1 MTPLIKYITKYMYLV
16 FVQALIPWLPLW
28 LKLQRAHQMIFVLQ
42 EDQYVKTLLS
52 DRHISMILTSSK
64 SLSLSLKSCISD
76 IYFMNLWTCRT
87 LTALTCI
94 LSLSL
99 ALSKIICISDIYFMN
114 LPTTWGINKMFF
126 YCTVLHFSSMSY
138 NDDNYLFPLLHNY

>member
-64 SLSLSLKSCISD
+64 SLSLSLSLSKIM
-76 IYFMNLWTCRT
+76 YFRHLLYEFMNLPNTYG
-87 LTALTCI
+87 I
-94 LSLSL
+94 NIHSLSLSL
-99 ALSKIICISDIYFMN
+99 ALSKIMCISDIYFMN
-114 LPTTWGINKMFF
+114 LPTT
-126 YCTVLHFSSMSY
+126 
-138 NDDNYLFPLLHNY
+138 